1 MDILG
6 GHLLHDQATRQL
18 FAGPYL
24 QDEDTKTPSK
34 ERGGPFDP
42 NSFSDDLAPPKMP
55 PTKPT
60 PRGIERPDV
69 PLLGAPQS
77 LQIRPQPPI
86 PGLEVPGAA
95 VPGENGRPPM
105 APPMMPGMMPPPRNN
120 APAGPGLKG
129 PPKMPSVKA
138 PKPVSHSPATKPPH
152 QQSAPSGTPYK
163 SPLKPDKSPSR
174 PSGLGSPHKPPSGI
188 SAPPRAASSRLS
200 NFDYLNTSSD
210 EDQSG
215 AMPSAPPMMPSA
227 APMGPSAAPP
237 MPPTPAPMQQ
247 QGLPSV
253 GDMEP
258 DWGHGSGSGTHVS
271 DEGPNWGSHPMMD
284 GADFNTAHQADGGPD
299 WGSHPQMSDPD
310 WSSAR
315 RKGMMF
321 RRLRIRR

>member
-105 APPMMPGMMPPPRNN
+105 APPFLAHRSLSRSEDETEIG
-120 APAGPGLKG
+120 AGEGIGCKG
-129 PPKMPSVKA
+129 REDIRR
-138 PKPVSHSPATKPPH
+138 ATRRH
-152 QQSAPSGTPYK
+152 FSWTT
-163 SPLKPDKSPSR
+163 
-174 PSGLGSPHKPPSGI
+174 
-188 SAPPRAASSRLS
+188 
-200 NFDYLNTSSD
+200 NT
-210 EDQSG
+210 E
-215 AMPSAPPMMPSA
+215 
-227 APMGPSAAPP
+227 
-237 MPPTPAPMQQ
+237 
-247 QGLPSV
+247 L
-253 GDMEP
+253 
-258 DWGHGSGSGTHVS
+258 
-271 DEGPNWGSHPMMD
+271 
-284 GADFNTAHQADGGPD
+284 GGPALF
-299 WGSHPQMSDPD
+299 
-310 WSSAR
+310 SSA
-315 RKGMMF
+315 F
-321 RRLRIRR
+321 P

>member
-77 LQIRPQPPI
+77 LQIQPQAPI

-105 APPMMPGMMPPPRNN
+105 APPMMPEMMPPPRNN

-163 SPLKPDKSPSR
+163 SPLKPDKSTF
-174 PSGLGSPHKPPSGI
+174 KTI
-188 SAPPRAASSRLS
+188 
-200 NFDYLNTSSD
+200 
-210 EDQSG
+210 G
-215 AMPSAPPMMPSA
+215 ARI
-227 APMGPSAAPP
+227 
-237 MPPTPAPMQQ
+237 
-247 QGLPSV
+247 
-253 GDMEP
+253 
-258 DWGHGSGSGTHVS
+258 
-271 DEGPNWGSHPMMD
+271 
-284 GADFNTAHQADGGPD
+284 TA
-299 WGSHPQMSDPD
+299 
-310 WSSAR
+310 
-315 RKGMMF
+315 
-321 RRLRIRR
+321 